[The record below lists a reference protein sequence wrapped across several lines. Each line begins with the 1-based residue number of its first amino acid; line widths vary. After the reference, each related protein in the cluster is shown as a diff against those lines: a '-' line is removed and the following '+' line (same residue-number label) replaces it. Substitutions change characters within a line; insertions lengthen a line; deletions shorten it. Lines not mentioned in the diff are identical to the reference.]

1 MKNRHEKSKYQQK
14 IQSQSFLV
22 KITNLFDKQDQCY
35 CPRLNIKIDEMPYI
49 LNVKK

>member
-1 MKNRHEKSKYQQK
+1 MRKANTNKNSGF
-14 IQSQSFLV
+14 QSFLV
-22 KITNLFDKQDQCY
+22 KITNLFDKQDQSY